1 MLTQLQL
8 SNEVLPLTVQPQS
21 TTNCSSEHMNWNL
34 VSVGSFVCRI
44 CHHSDTSSEPL
55 VSPCR
60 CKGTLAH
67 IHLSCLERWLNE
79 SSRNHCELCQ
89 HIYEAIKTPRYRCFE
104 SLRIWLS
111 IERNRHNAQSNIFI
125 IFILTIATASY
136 IAICLNGANN
146 FIIEGK
152 KIGISSLLTRCGI
165 MFFLTII
172 GLGYC
177 TAVYLLVKEQV
188 VPWYRWWESTVNI
201 RLVVQP
207 GLYQVDDQIQK
218 VVTDKIAV

>member
-1 MLTQLQL
+1 MFDTSTESRSYDERMLTQLQL

-89 HIYEAIKTPRYRCFE
+89 HIYEAIKTPRYRC
-104 SLRIWLS
+104 
-111 IERNRHNAQSNIFI
+111 
-125 IFILTIATASY
+125 
-136 IAICLNGANN
+136 
-146 FIIEGK
+146 
-152 KIGISSLLTRCGI
+152 LLTRCGI